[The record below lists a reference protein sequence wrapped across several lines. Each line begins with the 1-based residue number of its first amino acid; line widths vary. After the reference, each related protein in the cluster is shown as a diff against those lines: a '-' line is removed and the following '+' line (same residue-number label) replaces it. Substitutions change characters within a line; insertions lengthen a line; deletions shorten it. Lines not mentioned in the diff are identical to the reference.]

1 MSTRPLTAAFIRK
14 RVPDESVRLLL
25 RSALLPDTPAWEA
38 WLEWRRRT
46 DVENLRDASISLLPF
61 LLKRWDS
68 RIKEDALYPVM
79 KGIYRRTW
87 YKNQMLLEQGRK
99 VAEELRASGI
109 PVLYLKGLAS
119 LLSIHGD
126 PGVRV
131 MKDLDVL
138 VPFSEADRAIEILKS
153 LGFVYREV
161 HGYAFIRRYSH
172 GCEFYSENLG
182 KVDLHWHAFHD
193 FHSQEADRPI
203 WEHSLAAD
211 LKGVPVQIPDPLH
224 FLVHVLLA
232 SARCLPAPDC
242 RWVIDAAL
250 TIRGA
255 GKSLDWESLLQMAS
269 EPLKTLPL
277 RDTLTYLDSV
287 VEGLVPAG
295 VLDRLHSIPVNQADA
310 RYYEWG
316 LKPILMYGSRPFFR
330 NFIWMWNNYTRVSR
344 KCHGGRPL
352 SWTQQIKGYPSFLK
366 LRFKTSSYTAL
377 LALWLRKTLKKPCW
391 LWE

>member
-1 MSTRPLTAAFIRK
+1 MTARPLTPAFIRK
-14 RVPDESVRLLL
+14 RVPDASVRLLL
-25 RSALLPDTPAWEA
+25 RSALLPDVPAWEA
-38 WLEWRRRT
+38 WREWRAQA
-46 DVENLRDASISLLPF
+46 DIQNLRDTSISLLPF

-68 RIKEDALYPVM
+68 RIKDDALYPVM

-87 YKNQMLLEQGRK
+87 YKNQMLLEQGKK
-99 VAEELRASGI
+99 VAEELRSNGI
-109 PVLYLKGLAS
+109 PVLFLKGLAS
-119 LLSIHGD
+119 LLSIHSD

-138 VPFSEADRAIEILKS
+138 VPTSSADRAIEILKS

-203 WEHSLAAD
+203 WERSVPAD
-211 LKGVPVQIPDPLH
+211 LKGVPVQIPDPLC

-242 RWVIDAAL
+242 RWVIDAAM

-255 GKSLDWESLLQMAS
+255 GQSLDWELLLQMAS
-269 EPLKTLPL
+269 DPLKALPL

-287 VEGLVPAG
+287 VDGLVPG
-295 VLDRLHSIPVNQADA
+295 YVLDRLFAIPVSQADA

-316 LKPILMYGSRPFFR
+316 LKPILMYGSRPYFR
-330 NFIWMWNNYTRVSR
+330 NFIWLWNNYTRVSR
-344 KCHGGRPL
+344 KFHGGRPV
-352 SWTQQIKGYPSFLK
+352 SWLRQILGYPEYLK
-366 LRFKTSSYTAL
+366 LRFKTASYPAL
-377 LALWLRKTLKKPCW
+377 LALWVRRTLAKPSW
-391 LWE
+391 LWQ

>member
-1 MSTRPLTAAFIRK
+1 MSKWPLTPAFIRK

-25 RSALLPDTPAWEA
+25 RSALLPDAPAWEA
-38 WLEWRRRT
+38 WLEWRRQI
-46 DVENLRDASISLLPF
+46 DIENLRDTSISLLPF

-68 RIKEDALYPVM
+68 KLKTDALYPVM
-79 KGIYRRTW
+79 KGVYRRTW
-87 YKNQMLLEQGRK
+87 YKNQMLLEQGKK
-99 VAEELRASGI
+99 VAAELRAGGI
-109 PVLYLKGLAS
+109 PVLFLKGLAS
-119 LLSIHGD
+119 LLSIHAD

-138 VPFSEADRAIEILKS
+138 VPCADADRAVEIVKS
-153 LGFVYREV
+153 MGFVYREV

-182 KVDLHWHAFHD
+182 KIDLHWHAFHD
-193 FHSQEADRPI
+193 FHSQEADRPV
-203 WEHSLAAD
+203 WEHSLSAD
-211 LKGVPVQIPDPLH
+211 LKGVPVLIPDPLH

-242 RWVIDAAL
+242 RWVIDSAL
-250 TIRGA
+250 IIRGA
-255 GKSLDWESLLQMAS
+255 GKAMDWESLLRTAS

-287 VEGLVPAG
+287 AEGLVPGG

-310 RYYEWG
+310 RFYEWG
-316 LKPILMYGSRPFFR
+316 LKPILMYGSRARFR
-330 NFIWMWNNYTRVSR
+330 NFVWLWNNYTRVSR
-344 KCHGGRPL
+344 KFNGGRRI
-352 SWTQQIKGYPSFLK
+352 SFVGQVFGYPDYLK
-366 LRFKTSSYTAL
+366 LRFKASSYPAL
-377 LALWLRKTLKKPCW
+377 LAHWLRRTLQKPSW